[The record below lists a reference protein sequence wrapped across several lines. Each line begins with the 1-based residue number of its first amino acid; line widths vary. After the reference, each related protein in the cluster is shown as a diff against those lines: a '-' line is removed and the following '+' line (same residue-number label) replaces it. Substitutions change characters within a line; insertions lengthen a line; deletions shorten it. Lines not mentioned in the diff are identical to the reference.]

1 MYLLPFF
8 HLKNNLTMIIR
19 LLIGCLCLGLFG
31 FCLSPKSSKTDEK
44 NGATNINK
52 NMLKIIRYQNSKTTE
67 LSPSGEQAQQMQ
79 TLALSLLANAEPM
92 RLSLEDE
99 QMQEIEHPKDGF
111 EIQFLP
117 PYSTN
122 ANTPALH
129 KLLFLQ
135 SGKFA
140 TGKDATSNAR
150 FFVALA
156 DNYQYIRSPYTL
168 EQGGDKVAQLIHL
181 INK

>member
-1 MYLLPFF
+1 
-8 HLKNNLTMIIR
+8 MIIR
-19 LLIGCLCLGLFG
+19 ILIGCLCLGLFG

-44 NGATNINK
+44 NGATN
-52 NMLKIIRYQNSKTTE
+52 
-67 LSPSGEQAQQMQ
+67 A
-79 TLALSLLANAEPM
+79 
-92 RLSLEDE
+92 
-99 QMQEIEHPKDGF
+99 
-111 EIQFLP
+111 
-117 PYSTN
+117 
-122 ANTPALH
+122 PALH

-168 EQGGDKVAQLIHL
+168 EQGGDKVAQLIHM

>member
-1 MYLLPFF
+1 
-8 HLKNNLTMIIR
+8 MIIR

-31 FCLSPKSSKTDEK
+31 FCPSPKPSQTNNNKGAASIEK
-44 NGATNINK
+44 NATQ
-52 NMLKIIRYQNSKTTE
+52 NMLKIIRYQNGEPTE
-67 LSPSGEQAQQMQ
+67 AKPLAQQAQQIQ
-79 TLALSLLANAEPM
+79 ALALSLLANAEPM

-99 QMQEIEHPKDGF
+99 QMQEIEHPNDGF

-122 ANTPALH
+122 VNTPALH

-140 TGKDATSNAR
+140 TGKDANSNAR

-156 DNYQYIRSPYTL
+156 DNYQYIRSPYIL
-168 EQGGDKVAQLIHL
+168 EQSGDKVAQLTQL
-181 INK
+181 VNNTNK

>member
-1 MYLLPFF
+1 
-8 HLKNNLTMIIR
+8 MIIR

-31 FCLSPKSSKTDEK
+31 FCPSPKSSKTNEK
-44 NGATNINK
+44 NGATSINK
-52 NMLKIIRYQNSKTTE
+52 NMLKIIRYQNGETTE
-67 LSPSGEQAQQMQ
+67 AKPLAQQAQQIQ
-79 TLALSLLANAEPM
+79 ALALSLLANAEPM

-117 PYSTN
+117 PYSADTN
-122 ANTPALH
+122 APALH

-156 DNYQYIRSPYTL
+156 DNYQYIRSPYIL
-168 EQGGDKVAQLIHL
+168 EQSGDKVAQLIHL